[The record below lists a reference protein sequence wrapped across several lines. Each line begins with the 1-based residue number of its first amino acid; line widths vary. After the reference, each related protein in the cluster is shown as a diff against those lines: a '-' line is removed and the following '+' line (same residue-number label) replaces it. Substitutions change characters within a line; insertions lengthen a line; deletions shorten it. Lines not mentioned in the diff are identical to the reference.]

1 MILVLQ
7 GPIGVAKTTKPWAS
21 SDGFPLVA
29 SNERVGYGKDGL
41 EINDVDI

>member
-1 MILVLQ
+1 MILALQ

-29 SNERVGYGKDGL
+29 SNKRVGYGKDSLG
-41 EINDVDI
+41 ISDVGI